1 MVVADGHGMLMG
13 LHVDSAQRHELRLA
27 DATLAPVAWSAML

>member
-1 MVVADGHGMLMG
+1 